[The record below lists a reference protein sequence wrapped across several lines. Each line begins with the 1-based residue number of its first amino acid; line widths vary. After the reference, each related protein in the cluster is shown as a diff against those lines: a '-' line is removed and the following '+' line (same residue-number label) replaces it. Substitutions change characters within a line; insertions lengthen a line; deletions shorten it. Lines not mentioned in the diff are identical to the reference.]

1 MKADQTNA
9 KAITPRM
16 KTETLVALLIPGS
29 ETRLELGV
37 NTWTKRHVG
46 SVSLD
51 PEQTTD
57 KQTAC

>member
-1 MKADQTNA
+1 
-9 KAITPRM
+9 M